1 MVAEHARARLD
12 GVYILALLADRSPPI
27 PPPGV
32 HCCELRTI
40 GLPRSPSPAGCVGR
54 VSVTLDALYNVLC
67 DDPETAS
74 HPL

>member
-12 GVYILALLADRSPPI
+12 GVYIPALLADRSP

-40 GLPRSPSPAGCVGR
+40 GLPRSPSPDGCVGR
-54 VSVTLDALYNVLC
+54 VSVTPDALYNVLC
-67 DDPETAS
+67 DEPDTAS